1 MRRKSRLKKNR
12 LKIDI
17 DKVIKSA
24 IDLLEQDGS
33 LTNQNMSKFEDLE
46 ILIIEYIKNAE
57 KSNNLRLFNK
67 YRDSYFVTSYS
78 PYFIIVRPA
87 LQSMKRKN
95 LSSTFKNL
103 VDEIRT
109 IIKEKETAKYIYN
122 IHLGFKFLDHED
134 KLLEKILQT
143 FFKEELERKF
153 TVKIEQKSSHIE
165 MTVEGYAKSL
175 NYLNP
180 IIRKKGAIS
189 YWIFTLSPIL
199 R

>member
-95 LSSTFKNL
+95 LSPTFKNL

-109 IIKEKETAKYIYN
+109 IIKEKETAKYN
-122 IHLGFKFLDHED
+122 L
-134 KLLEKILQT
+134 
-143 FFKEELERKF
+143 
-153 TVKIEQKSSHIE
+153 
-165 MTVEGYAKSL
+165 
-175 NYLNP
+175 
-180 IIRKKGAIS
+180 
-189 YWIFTLSPIL
+189 
-199 R
+199 

>member
-24 IDLLEQDGS
+24 IDILEQDGS

-46 ILIIEYIKNAE
+46 ILIIEHIKNAE

-67 YRDSYFVTSYS
+67 YRDNYFVASYS

-95 LSSTFKNL
+95 LSPTFKNL

-143 FFKEELERKF
+143 FFKEELKRKF
-153 TVKIEQKSSHIE
+153 LQ
-165 MTVEGYAKSL
+165 
-175 NYLNP
+175 
-180 IIRKKGAIS
+180 
-189 YWIFTLSPIL
+189 
-199 R
+199 

>member
-95 LSSTFKNL
+95 LSPTFKNL

-143 FFKEELERKF
+143 FFKEELKRKF
-153 TVKIEQKSSHIE
+153 TVKNR
-165 MTVEGYAKSL
+165 AK
-175 NYLNP
+175 
-180 IIRKKGAIS
+180 K
-189 YWIFTLSPIL
+189 
-199 R
+199 